1 MDCQIIDS
9 KIILRA
15 GSLVS
20 VTPNHFGD
28 NNCKDRYFGIVLRL
42 THDHKVC
49 VKWFEDDT
57 VSIEDLVLLVLEVEV
72 TKRGKPKFTLRM
84 KPNPETLC
92 DTENIDFTPP
102 WTKT

>member
-72 TKRGKPKFTLRM
+72 TKRGKPKIQKLCVILKILTLPHPGQRHS
-84 KPNPETLC
+84 NT
-92 DTENIDFTPP
+92 D
-102 WTKT
+102 